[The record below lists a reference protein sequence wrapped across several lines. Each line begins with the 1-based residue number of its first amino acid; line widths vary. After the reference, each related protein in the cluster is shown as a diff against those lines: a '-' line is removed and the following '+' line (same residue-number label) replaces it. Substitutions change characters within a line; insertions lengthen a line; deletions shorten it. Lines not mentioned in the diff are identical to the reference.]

1 MMQRSA
7 RVCLSFI
14 VWIFGASMLFG
25 QGEGAVPPHPR
36 DIVYQPLEYT
46 PPKAADHRRV
56 LAGGVE
62 AFFVEDHD
70 LPLVHVSAYIRMG
83 AYLDPAGKEGLA
95 AAVGSQLR
103 LGGTT
108 GRRAEEFD
116 EEADFL
122 AADLASSVGSTA
134 GRASVNFM
142 AKDTD
147 RALALFFDM
156 LRRPAFQQ
164 DRLDLYKGQQL
175 QAMERRNDQTGEIEG
190 REWNRL
196 LFGESHFSNRY
207 ATRASIS
214 SLTRE
219 DLADFHRRYVH
230 PGNLVLAVS
239 GDFRTAEMKGALER
253 AMAGWENTGVL
264 APPVPAPDADLSPGI
279 YMVDKPD
286 VNQAR
291 VSLGHRG
298 IRRGDPD
305 EIVVDVMNDILGGS
319 GFTSRIMSR
328 VRTEEGL
335 AYDTGSRY
343 SAGIYYPGEFRAWF
357 QTRNASAARA
367 ARIVIEEIE
376 RMRRTKVEPEELE
389 TVKNQ
394 AVEIFPRVFATAR
407 ATAETFAADAYTGRD
422 PLFWDTY
429 RDRVRAVT
437 VDDVHR
443 AAGAHLHP
451 ERLVILAVGNVDV
464 VLRGDPERPED
475 SFGKMGRGDIV
486 RVPLPDPMTME
497 YPK

>member
-207 ATRASIS
+207 GTRASIS

-443 AAGAHLHP
+443 AAGTHLHP
-451 ERLVILAVGNVDV
+451 ERLVILAVGNVDE

>member
-1 MMQRSA
+1 M
-7 RVCLSFI
+7 
-14 VWIFGASMLFG
+14 
-25 QGEGAVPPHPR
+25 
-36 DIVYQPLEYT
+36 
-46 PPKAADHRRV
+46 

-207 ATRASIS
+207 GTRASIS

-239 GDFRTAEMKGALER
+239 GDFRTAEMKGALEL
-253 AMAGWENTGVL
+253 AKAGWENTGVL

-443 AAGAHLHP
+443 AAGTHLHP
-451 ERLVILAVGNVDV
+451 ERLVILAVGNVDE

-475 SFGKMGRGDIV
+475 SFGKMGRGDVV

>member
-1 MMQRSA
+1 MMRRS
-7 RVCLSFI
+7 RGVCLSFI
-14 VWIFGASMLFG
+14 VWMFGASILFG

-36 DIVYQPLEYT
+36 DIVYQPLEYA
-46 PPKAADHRRV
+46 PPKAADHRQV
-56 LAGGVE
+56 LAHGVPV
-62 AFFVEDHD
+62 FFVEDHD
-70 LPLVHVSAYIRMG
+70 LPLVHVSAYIRTG
-83 AYLDPAGKEGLA
+83 AYLDPAGKAGLA

-103 LGGTT
+103 SGGTT

-116 EEADFL
+116 EEADLL
-122 AADLASSVGSTA
+122 AAVLDSSVGPTA

-147 RALALFFDM
+147 RALDLFFDM
-156 LRRPAFQQ
+156 LRRPAFEQE
-164 DRLDLYKGQQL
+164 RLDLYKERQL
-175 QAMERRNDQTGEIEG
+175 QAMERRNDQTNEIES
-190 REWNRL
+190 REWSRL
-196 LFGESHFSNRY
+196 LFGKSHFSNRHG
-207 ATRASIS
+207 TRESIS

-219 DLADFHRRYVH
+219 DLIEFHRRYFH
-230 PGNLVLAVS
+230 HGNLILAVS

-264 APPVPAPDADLSPGI
+264 APPVPAPDAALSPGI

-343 SAGIYYPGEFRAWF
+343 AAGIYYPGDFRAWF
-357 QTRNASAARA
+357 QTRSATAARA

-376 RMRRTKVEPEELE
+376 RMRRTKVDPEELE

-394 AVEIFPRVFATAR
+394 AVEVFPRVFATAR
-407 ATAETFAADAYTGRD
+407 ATADTFAADAYTGRD
-422 PLFWDTY
+422 PRFWETY

-443 AAGAHLHP
+443 AANAHLHP
-451 ERLVILAVGNVDV
+451 DGLVILAVGNVDE
-464 VLRGDPERPED
+464 VLRGDPDRPED

-486 RVPLPDPMTME
+486 RIPLPDPMTME
-497 YPK
+497 YPE

>member
-1 MMQRSA
+1 MMQQSA

-14 VWIFGASMLFG
+14 VWMFGASMLFG

-207 ATRASIS
+207 GTRASIS

-443 AAGAHLHP
+443 AAGTHLHP
-451 ERLVILAVGNVDV
+451 ERLVILAVGNVDE

-475 SFGKMGRGDIV
+475 SFGKMGRGDVV

>member
-207 ATRASIS
+207 GTRASIS

-443 AAGAHLHP
+443 AAGTHLHP
-451 ERLVILAVGNVDV
+451 ERLVILAVGNVDE

-475 SFGKMGRGDIV
+475 SFGKMGRGDVV

>member
-1 MMQRSA
+1 M
-7 RVCLSFI
+7 
-14 VWIFGASMLFG
+14 FGASMLFG

-207 ATRASIS
+207 GTRASIS

-443 AAGAHLHP
+443 AAGTHLHP
-451 ERLVILAVGNVDV
+451 ERLVILAVGNVDE

-475 SFGKMGRGDIV
+475 SFGKMGRGDVV

>member
-1 MMQRSA
+1 MQQSA

-14 VWIFGASMLFG
+14 VWMFGASMLFG

-207 ATRASIS
+207 GTRASIS

-443 AAGAHLHP
+443 AAGTHLHP
-451 ERLVILAVGNVDV
+451 ERLVILAVGNVDE

-475 SFGKMGRGDIV
+475 SFGKMGRGDVV